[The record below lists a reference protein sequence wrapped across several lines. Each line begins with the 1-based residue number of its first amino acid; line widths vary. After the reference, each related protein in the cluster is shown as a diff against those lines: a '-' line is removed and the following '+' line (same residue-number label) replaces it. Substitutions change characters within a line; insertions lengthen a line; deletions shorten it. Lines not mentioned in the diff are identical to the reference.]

1 MRNNRLFMVSAGLL
15 EPKKE
20 NNILNKRN
28 LYPNY
33 GLISL
38 ATVLEAKGYDPLVFH
53 GDYKKPQI
61 IIDLMFKNGF
71 EQSTHPILLS
81 LPSFFSL
88 TWAQKF
94 CKRIKKQFPKKEII
108 VGGKWVVNGNKK
120 WIKSN
125 LKEVNS
131 FISGNSEDNIEQIV
145 DKTIRNYREGNSS
158 DSRSIPDFLNY
169 KLVHE
174 FDRYQPSV
182 EIARGC
188 GKGCSFCLESR
199 SPYHLFKSPLNAVKN
214 ILKLQEIY
222 RGEKISPYFQASF
235 FHPNKDWCIDFHK
248 HYNQFHLTTK
258 WRTQTRVDSLSSN
271 KIELLSKSGL
281 KVLDL
286 GLESANP
293 TQILSMGKSKKPDE
307 YLKQASKLLKICYEN
322 GVWLKINIL
331 LYAGETLST
340 IKETKDWIE
349 FHKKFIKGLSINPI
363 ILYKSYQTERLLK
376 SLKHFG
382 ASLVD
387 QDSLSKFGYAHLN
400 LSETVSF
407 EKANELSLE
416 IRRGIVSDKNFFE
429 LKSFSYFDRLYSS
442 LDFKNDIQN
451 IDNIRLPFYRSEFTK

>member
-1 MRNNRLFMVSAGLL
+1 MRSNRLFMVSAGLL
-15 EPKKE
+15 KPKKE

-38 ATVLEAKGYDPLVFH
+38 ATILETEGYDPLVIH

-61 IIDLMFKNGF
+61 IIDLMSENGF

-88 TWAQKF
+88 EWAQIF
-94 CKRIKKQFPKKEII
+94 CHKIKKQFPKKEII
-108 VGGKWVVNGNKK
+108 VGGKWVVNGNQK
-120 WIKSN
+120 WIGRK
-125 LKEVNS
+125 LKGVHS
-131 FISGNSEDNIEQIV
+131 FVSGNSEGNIKQIV
-145 DKTIRNYREGNSS
+145 DKTIIKSQEGNSS
-158 DSRSIPDFLNY
+158 DYRSIPAFFNY

-174 FDRYQPSV
+174 FDRYQPSI

-188 GKGCSFCLESR
+188 GKGCFFCLESK
-199 SPYHLFKSPLNAVKN
+199 SPYQVFTSPQNAIKN

-222 RGEKISPYFQASF
+222 GGEKITPYFQASF
-235 FHPNKDWCIDFHK
+235 FYPNKDWCLDFHK
-248 HYNQFHLTTK
+248 YYNKFHLATK

-293 TQILSMGKSKKPDE
+293 AQILSMGKSKNPDK
-307 YLKQASKLLKICYEN
+307 YLKQASKLFKICHEN
-322 GVWLKINIL
+322 GIWLKINIL

-349 FHKKFIKGLSINPI
+349 FHKKFIKGLSINPV
-363 ILYKSYQTERLLK
+363 ILYKFHEAEKLLK
-376 SLKHFG
+376 SFKQLG

-400 LSETVSF
+400 LSKTVSF

-416 IRRGIVSDKNFFE
+416 IRRGVVSDKNFFK
-429 LKSFSYFDRLYSS
+429 LKSFSYFDRFYSPS
-442 LDFKNDIQN
+442 DFKNDIQKV
-451 IDNIRLPFYRSEFTK
+451 DNILLPFYRSEFTK